1 MILRDVA
8 LVDGRGR
15 IDEAATIRFETAGG
29 GGSSGGGSG
38 SGGSGGG
45 TGAGEITAVG
55 DAEPREGETVFSLTG
70 HTVLPG
76 LVDAHVHF
84 SLSGE
89 TSVETAARKSRVELA
104 LTEVRNARRSLEG
117 GVTSTR
123 VMGARDIDPVVGDAI
138 RSGAI
143 PGPRTV
149 ASGRSITITGGH
161 GFHMGREVDGVEAC
175 RQAVREQAK
184 RGADFVKFMATGGVT
199 TAGSDPGATAF
210 TRAEIEALVDES
222 HRRGMPAATHAH
234 GAAGI
239 KAAVR
244 AGVDTV
250 EHGTFLD
257 DEAISLLCDR
267 DVTLVPTLSA
277 AHHIARNAEHATAD
291 SRAKSVATHERH
303 VESFRRAHEAGV
315 RIAAGTDA
323 GTPFNDHGANSTEIE
338 FMTEHGMSE
347 KEAIAAMTA
356 VSAETIGFSDT
367 GRLDPGTRADLLVVE
382 GDPLEDVT
390 TIADPVCVIQGGAV
404 VSGRLP
410 ANDD

>member
-1 MILRDVA
+1 VILRDVR

-15 IDEAATIRFETAGG
+15 VDDEAAIRFDAAGG
-29 GGSSGGGSG
+29 GGDGGSSGSGDGDGGGSG
-38 SGGSGGG
+38 RN
-45 TGAGEITAVG
+45 EITAVG
-55 DAEPREGETVFSLTG
+55 DAEPRADETVRSLPG

-89 TSVETAARKSRVELA
+89 TSVETAARKREVELA
-104 LTEVRNARRSLEG
+104 LTEARNARRTLEG
-117 GVTSTR
+117 GVTSAR
-123 VMGARDIDPVVGDAI
+123 VMGARDVDPVVRNAI
-138 RSGAI
+138 EAGWVR
-143 PGPRTV
+143 GPRV
-149 ASGRSITITGGH
+149 RASGRSITITGGH
-161 GFHMGREVDGVEAC
+161 GYHMGREADGVEDC
-175 RQAVREQAK
+175 RRAVREQAK
-184 RGADFVKFMATGGVT
+184 RGADFIKFMATGGVT

-210 TRAEIEALVDES
+210 TREEMAALAHEA
-222 HRRGMPAATHAH
+222 HRRGLPVATHAH

-257 DEAISLLCDR
+257 DEALDLLLDR
-267 DVTLVPTLSA
+267 DVALVPTLSA
-277 AHHIARNAEHATAD
+277 AHHIVRNAERATAD

-338 FMTEHGMSE
+338 FMVEHGMSA
-347 KEAIAAMTA
+347 KEAIAAMTEA
-356 VSAETIGFSDT
+356 SAAAIGFEDA
-367 GRLDPGTRADLLVVE
+367 GRLDPGLRADLLVVE
-382 GDPLEDVT
+382 GDPLEKVT
-390 TIADPVCVIQGGAV
+390 TISDPVCVIQGGAV

-410 ANDD
+410 RDDG

>member
-1 MILRDVA
+1 MILRDVR

-15 IDEAATIRFETAGG
+15 VDDGAAIRFDAAGDGGG
-29 GGSSGGGSG
+29 GGSSGSGDGGGGGSG
-38 SGGSGGG
+38 RN
-45 TGAGEITAVG
+45 EITAVG
-55 DAEPREGETVFSLTG
+55 DAGPHEGETVRSLPG

-89 TSVETAARKSRVELA
+89 TSVETAARKSEVELA
-104 LTEVRNARRSLEG
+104 LTEARNARRTLEG
-117 GVTSTR
+117 GVTSAR
-123 VMGARDIDPVVGDAI
+123 VMGARDVDPVVRDAI
-138 RSGAI
+138 DAGWVR
-143 PGPRTV
+143 GPRV
-149 ASGRSITITGGH
+149 RASGRSITITGGH
-161 GFHMGREVDGVEAC
+161 GYHMGREVDGVEGC
-175 RQAVREQAK
+175 RRAVREQAK
-184 RGADFVKFMATGGVT
+184 RGAEFIKFMATGGVT

-210 TRAEIEALVDES
+210 TRAEIDAIVDEA
-222 HRRGMPAATHAH
+222 HRRGLPAATHAH
-234 GAAGI
+234 GATGI
-239 KAAVR
+239 KAALR

-257 DEAISLLCDR
+257 DEALDLLLDR
-267 DVTLVPTLSA
+267 DVALIPTLSA
-277 AHHIARNAEHATAD
+277 AHHIVRNADRATAD

-338 FMTEHGMSE
+338 FMVEHGMSA
-347 KEAIAAMTA
+347 KEAIAAMTEA
-356 VSAETIGFSDT
+356 SAAAIGFEDA
-367 GRLDPGTRADLLVVE
+367 GRLDPGLRADLLVVE

-410 ANDD
+410 RDDG